1 MKLEFVSKK
10 MASIINH
17 QFKIIGE
24 NITFEDLSETGEI
37 EIGKNKI
44 MWYDYYKFPS
54 KREVWGVEEMGK
66 GENNRVWLYRK
77 VWYYWYAVWIT
88 LQNR

>member
-1 MKLEFVSKK
+1 

-54 KREVWGVEEMGK
+54 KEKYEEWKKWAKEKIIEYDCTEKFDTIDM
-66 GENNRVWLYRK
+66 LYGLHYK
-77 VWYYWYAVWIT
+77 IDKIKMAS
-88 LQNR
+88 